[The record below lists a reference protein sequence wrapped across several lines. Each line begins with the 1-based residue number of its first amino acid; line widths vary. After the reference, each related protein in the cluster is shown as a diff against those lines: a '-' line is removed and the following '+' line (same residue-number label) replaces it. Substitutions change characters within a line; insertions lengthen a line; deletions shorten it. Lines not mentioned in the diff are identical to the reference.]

1 MKTARKKVSAG
12 TLFERFG
19 IVLILILICLVL
31 SILSPS
37 FLSIKNFVNVF
48 RQVSMTGI
56 IAVGMVFVIVTGG
69 IDLSVGS
76 ITGVV
81 AMISTSLAHPGQF
94 PLFVPV
100 LAGLLAGTAA
110 GALNGI
116 IIAYGD
122 VPPFI
127 TTLGMMTSLRGLAL
141 LYNNGRPIIDL
152 SEEYTAIGGG
162 MLFGEI
168 PYPVVIFLIVIVVGV
183 LFLRYSKFG
192 RHVYAVGGNEQS
204 AKVSGINVKRVKLIV
219 YMIAGFV
226 SALSGIII
234 SSRVMTG
241 SPSAGEGYEMDAITA
256 CVIGGASLSGG
267 EGSVVSTVIGA
278 LIVVV
283 LNNGLDLL
291 KVSSYWQQIVKGII
305 IIAAVLIDIK
315 TKAAKRK

>member
-1 MKTARKKVSAG
+1 
-12 TLFERFG
+12 
-19 IVLILILICLVL
+19 
-31 SILSPS
+31 
-37 FLSIKNFVNVF
+37 
-48 RQVSMTGI
+48 
-56 IAVGMVFVIVTGG
+56 
-69 IDLSVGS
+69 
-76 ITGVV
+76 
-81 AMISTSLAHPGQF
+81 MISTSLAHPGQF

-204 AKVSGINVKRVKLIV
+204 ALLLGLNVRRIKLQAYV
-219 YMIAGFV
+219 LDGFLAGLGGLLFCMNTCSGFV
-226 SALSGIII
+226 EQAKGF
-234 SSRVMTG
+234 
-241 SPSAGEGYEMDAITA
+241 EMDAIA
-256 CVIGGASLSGG
+256 SSVIGLSL
-267 EGSVVSTVIGA
+267 IH
-278 LIVVV
+278 I
-283 LNNGLDLL
+283 
-291 KVSSYWQQIVKGII
+291 
-305 IIAAVLIDIK
+305 
-315 TKAAKRK
+315 

>member
-1 MKTARKKVSAG
+1 MKTTRKKISAG
-12 TLFERFG
+12 TIFEKFG
-19 IVLILILICLVL
+19 IVLILILICITLSVL
-31 SILSPS
+31 TPS
-37 FLSIKNFVNVF
+37 FLSIKNFVNVL
-48 RQVSMTGI
+48 RQVSITGI
-56 IAVGMVFVIVTGG
+56 IAVGMVFVVVTGG

-81 AMISTSLAHPGQF
+81 AMIASSLAHPGEY
-94 PLFVPV
+94 PLIVPV
-100 LAGLLAGTAA
+100 LVGLLAGIAA
-110 GALNGI
+110 GAVNGI
-116 IIAYGD
+116 IIAYGE

-162 MLFGEI
+162 KLGGI
-168 PYPVVIFLIVIVVGV
+168 PYPVVIFLVVIVIGV
-183 LFLRYSKFG
+183 LFLRFSIFG

-204 AKVSGINVKRVKLIV
+204 AKVSGINVKKIKLMV
-219 YMIAGFV
+219 YMTAGFV
-226 SALSGIII
+226 AALSGIII
-234 SSRVMTG
+234 SSRVMSG

-267 EGSVVSTVIGA
+267 EGSVISTVIGA
-278 LIVVV
+278 LIVGV

-305 IIAAVLIDIK
+305 IIAAVLIDVK
-315 TKAAKRK
+315 TKAKRK

>member
-1 MKTARKKVSAG
+1 MKTTHKKVNLGSV
-12 TLFERFG
+12 FERFG
-19 IVLILILICLVL
+19 IVLILLLICIVL
-31 SILSPS
+31 SILSPT
-37 FLSIKNFVNVF
+37 FLSLQNFINVF
-48 RQVSMTGI
+48 RQVSITGI

-76 ITGVV
+76 ITGIV
-81 AMISTSLAHPGQF
+81 AMVATSLAHPDQF
-94 PLFVPV
+94 PVIVPV
-100 LAGLLAGTAA
+100 LVGLAVGIVA
-110 GALNGI
+110 GAVNGI

-127 TTLGMMTSLRGLAL
+127 TTLGMMTSLRGLAQ

-152 SEEYTAIGGG
+152 SDEYTEIGGG
-162 MLFGEI
+162 MLGQV
-168 PYPVVIFLIVIVVGV
+168 PYPVIIFIVVILIGI
-183 LFLRYSKFG
+183 LFLRFSKFG

-204 AKVSGINVKRVKLIV
+204 AKVSGINVKRVKLLV
-219 YMIAGFV
+219 YIIAGFV

-241 SPSAGEGYEMDAITA
+241 SPTAGEGYEMDAITA

-267 EGSVVSTVIGA
+267 AGSVLSTVIGA
-278 LIVVV
+278 LIVGV
-283 LNNGLDLL
+283 LSNGLDLL

-315 TKAAKRK
+315 TKAAKRN

>member
-1 MKTARKKVSAG
+1 M
-12 TLFERFG
+12 
-19 IVLILILICLVL
+19 
-31 SILSPS
+31 
-37 FLSIKNFVNVF
+37 
-48 RQVSMTGI
+48 
-56 IAVGMVFVIVTGG
+56 
-69 IDLSVGS
+69 
-76 ITGVV
+76 
-81 AMISTSLAHPGQF
+81 
-94 PLFVPV
+94 
-100 LAGLLAGTAA
+100 AGLLAGTAA

-278 LIVVV
+278 LIVGV

>member
-1 MKTARKKVSAG
+1 MAK
-12 TLFERFG
+12 L
-19 IVLILILICLVL
+19 
-31 SILSPS
+31 
-37 FLSIKNFVNVF
+37 
-48 RQVSMTGI
+48 
-56 IAVGMVFVIVTGG
+56 
-69 IDLSVGS
+69 
-76 ITGVV
+76 
-81 AMISTSLAHPGQF
+81 
-94 PLFVPV
+94 
-100 LAGLLAGTAA
+100 
-110 GALNGI
+110 
-116 IIAYGD
+116 
-122 VPPFI
+122 
-127 TTLGMMTSLRGLAL
+127 
-141 LYNNGRPIIDL
+141 
-152 SEEYTAIGGG
+152 
-162 MLFGEI
+162 

-278 LIVVV
+278 LIVGV

>member
-1 MKTARKKVSAG
+1 MKTTHKKVNLGSV
-12 TLFERFG
+12 FERFG
-19 IVLILILICLVL
+19 IVLILLLICIVL
-31 SILSPS
+31 SILSPT
-37 FLSIKNFVNVF
+37 FLSLQNFINVF
-48 RQVSMTGI
+48 RQVSITGI

-76 ITGVV
+76 ITGIV
-81 AMISTSLAHPGQF
+81 AMVATSLAHPDQF
-94 PLFVPV
+94 PVIVPV
-100 LAGLLAGTAA
+100 LVGLAVGIVA
-110 GALNGI
+110 GAVNGI

-127 TTLGMMTSLRGLAL
+127 TTLGIMTSLRGLAQ

-152 SEEYTAIGGG
+152 SDEYTEIGGG
-162 MLFGEI
+162 MLGQV
-168 PYPVVIFLIVIVVGV
+168 PYPVIIFIVVILLGI
-183 LFLRYSKFG
+183 LFLRFSKFG

-204 AKVSGINVKRVKLIV
+204 AKVSGINVKRVKLLV
-219 YMIAGFV
+219 YIIAGFV

-241 SPSAGEGYEMDAITA
+241 SPTAGEGYEMDAITA

-267 EGSVVSTVIGA
+267 AGSVLSTVIGA
-278 LIVVV
+278 LIVGV
-283 LNNGLDLL
+283 LSNGLDLL

-315 TKAAKRK
+315 TKAAKRN